1 MKRATIEQSER
12 FLRQAGQEELAEAVY
27 RAKNQIAG
35 LKLSLADCQQCYAAV
50 RERLDK
56 HEPPK
61 PVEAPRSYRA
71 PAESDG

>member
-1 MKRATIEQSER
+1 MKRATIEQAER
-12 FLRQAGQEELAEAVY
+12 FLRQSGMEPLADAVY
-27 RAKNQIAG
+27 RARDQIAG

-56 HEPPK
+56 YEPRQA
-61 PVEAPRSYRA
+61 VELPRSYRA